1 MTEDKADKA
10 LRKVTINLAPSEYI
24 GMPIPNEAFVK
35 IDISDKLEEGKKYYL
50 DNIKVDY
57 DDWGGTITYVPYES
71 YEAFKKKIENILDAT
86 IVNNKQRE
94 SIQKLL
100 DEAFWANTKYNAM
113 IQ

>member
-1 MTEDKADKA
+1 MTEDKAEKA
-10 LRKVTINLAPSEYI
+10 LRKVYINLVPSEYF

-35 IDISDKLEEGKKYYL
+35 IDISDKLEEDKKYYL

-57 DDWGGTITYVPYES
+57 DDWGRTITYVSYGD

-100 DEAFWANTKYNAM
+100 NEAFWASTKHDATL
-113 IQ
+113 

>member
-1 MTEDKADKA
+1 MTENKADKA

-24 GMPIPNEAFVK
+24 GMPIPNEAFVE
-35 IDISDKLEEGKKYYL
+35 IDVSDKLEEGKKYYL
-50 DNIKVDY
+50 DNIKIDY
-57 DDWGGTITYVPYES
+57 DNWGNTIRYISYND

-100 DEAFWANTKYNAM
+100 NEAFWASTKYNAT
-113 IQ
+113 I